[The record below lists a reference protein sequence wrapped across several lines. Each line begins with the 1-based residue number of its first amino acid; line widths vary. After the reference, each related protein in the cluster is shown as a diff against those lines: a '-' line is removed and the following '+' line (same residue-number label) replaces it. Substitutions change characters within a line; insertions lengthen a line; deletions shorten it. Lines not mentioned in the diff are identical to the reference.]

1 MADQPRRR
9 SGRVEQ
15 AADPADVRAVG
26 YGPDDPVQVPERYAD
41 RPVHKETS
49 GREDRWNDRLAEPEP
64 SSVYVVDDRYLY
76 VTDAAGRVTHA
87 EGWLGWL
94 PSKENDERRNLEA
107 QREAGEPDRQRT
119 DDGGHLFGTSFDGP
133 GEAINLT
140 AQSRTQNQAVKGSDN
155 WRRME
160 ESWQALRAAGIQVHA
175 TIDIRYPDGATPR
188 PSARAVVDRHE
199 GERSPRRIFKET
211 KPQSTRGRG

>member
-1 MADQPRRR
+1 MTDRPRRASSR
-9 SGRVEQ
+9 IEQ
-15 AADPADVRAVG
+15 PADPADVRAVG
-26 YGPDDPVQVPERYAD
+26 YGPDDVVQVPEKYAEL
-41 RPVHKETS
+41 PVHKEKS
-49 GREDRWNDRLAEPEP
+49 GRADHWNEKLSNPEP
-64 SSVYVVDDRYLY
+64 SSVYVVDERYVY
-76 VTDAAGRVTHA
+76 ATDAAGRVTHA

-94 PSKENDERRNLEA
+94 PSEQNDERRDLDA

-119 DDGGHLFGTSFDGP
+119 DDGGHLFATVFDGP

-140 AQSRTQNQAVKGSDN
+140 AQSRSQNRAVKGSDN

-175 TIDIRYPDGATPR
+175 AIDVRHPNGTSPR
-188 PSARAVVDRHE
+188 PSSRAVVDRHE

-211 KPQSTRGRG
+211 KPQSARGRE

>member
-1 MADQPRRR
+1 MANHPRGR

-15 AADPADVRAVG
+15 AADPDDVQAVG
-26 YGPDDPVQVPERYAD
+26 YGPRDVPQAPERYAGLV
-41 RPVHKETS
+41 VHKETS
-49 GREDRWNDRLAEPEP
+49 GRGERWNDQLMQPEP
-64 SSVYVVDDRYLY
+64 SAVYVVDERYLY
-76 VTDAAGRVTHA
+76 VTDKAGRVTHA

-94 PSKENDERRNLEA
+94 PSAENDERRNLQA
-107 QREAGEPDRQRT
+107 QREAGEPYRQRE
-119 DDGGHLFGTSFDGP
+119 DDGGHLFATSLDGP

-175 TIDIRYPDGATPR
+175 SIDVRYADASSRR
-188 PSARAVVDRHE
+188 PSARAVIDRHE
-199 GERSPRRIFKET
+199 GSRSPRRIFKET
-211 KPQSTRGRG
+211 KPRPTRGHE